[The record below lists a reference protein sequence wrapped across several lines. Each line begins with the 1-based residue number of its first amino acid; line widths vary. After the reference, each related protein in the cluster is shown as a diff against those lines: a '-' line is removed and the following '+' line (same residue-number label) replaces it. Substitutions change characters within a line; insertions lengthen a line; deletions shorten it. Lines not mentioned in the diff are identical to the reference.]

1 MKRGRWTLNIGRW
14 TFPEKCAAKPKT
26 IDEYLAALPDH
37 QRVPLEKLRKTIKSV
52 APEAEES
59 ISYGLAAFRQN
70 GMLVGFGASANHL
83 GLYLMSGSTLK
94 SFAEE
99 LKGYD
104 LSKGTIRFQP
114 DKPLPVSLVRKLVKA
129 RLAENEAGSKRKTS
143 PAKVKTAS
151 KKTSKAKPAK
161 KATSR
166 SEIDVAAVVNKLRRL
181 GSKSARDGLARYG
194 IPADNALGIAV
205 GTLHKLAKELGRNHE
220 LAAGLWKSGYLEA
233 RMLATFVDE
242 PARVTPAQMDRWCR
256 DFDNWGICD
265 TVCFHLFDR
274 TPYAYDKV
282 EQWAKSPEEF
292 IKRGAFALLA
302 SLALHDKAADDE
314 SFLRYLPLIE
324 KAAPDDRNFVKK
336 GVSWA
341 LRGIGKRQTVREA
354 AIDVAA
360 RLAESPEPAARW
372 IGRDALRDLTKKKR

>member
-1 MKRGRWTLNIGRW
+1 M
-14 TFPEKCAAKPKT
+14 PVAAKPKT
-26 IDEYLAALPDH
+26 IDEYLAALSDR
-37 QRVPLEKLRKTIKSV
+37 QRIPLEKLRKTIKSV

-83 GLYLMSGSTLK
+83 GFYLMTGSTLK
-94 SFAEE
+94 SYEDD

-114 DKPLPVSLVRKLVKA
+114 EKPLPVSLVRKLVKA
-129 RLAENEAGSKRKTS
+129 RLAENEAGSKRKAGA
-143 PAKVKTAS
+143 AKTKTAAS
-151 KKTSKAKPAK
+151 KKVTKAKPAK
-161 KATSR
+161 KTTGR
-166 SEIDVAAVVNKLRRL
+166 SEVDLAAIVNKLRRL
-181 GSKSARDGLARYG
+181 GSKSARDGLARYA
-194 IPADNALGIAV
+194 IPADNAFGIAV

-220 LAAGLWKSGYLEA
+220 LAAGLWKSGYFEA

-242 PARVTPAQMDRWCR
+242 PKRVTPAQMDRWCR
-256 DFDNWGICD
+256 DFDSWAICD

-282 EQWAKSPEEF
+282 EQWSKRPEEF

-354 AIDVAA
+354 AIEVAA
-360 RLAESPEPAARW
+360 RLAASPEPAARW
-372 IGRDALRDLTKKKR
+372 IGKDALRDLTKKRR

>member
-1 MKRGRWTLNIGRW
+1 M
-14 TFPEKCAAKPKT
+14 PAKPKT
-26 IDEYLAALPDH
+26 IDEYLAALPDR
-37 QRVPLEKLRKTIKSV
+37 QRVPLQKLRKTIKSV
-52 APEAEES
+52 APDAEES

-70 GMLVGFGASANHL
+70 GMLVGFGASTNHL
-83 GLYLMSGSTLK
+83 GFYLMGTSTLK
-94 SFAEE
+94 AYEDE
-99 LKGYD
+99 LKGYH

-114 DKPLPVSLVRKLVKA
+114 EKPLPVSLVRKLVKA
-129 RLAENEAGSKRKTS
+129 RLAENENRAGSKRKNS
-143 PAKVKTAS
+143 AAKMRTAAS
-151 KKTSKAKPAK
+151 KKVTKAKSAK
-161 KATSR
+161 KTTGR
-166 SEIDVAAVVNKLRRL
+166 SETDVAAVVNKLRRL
-181 GSKSARDGLARYG
+181 GSKSARDGLARYA

-205 GTLHKLAKELGRNHE
+205 GTLQKLAKDLGRNHE
-220 LAAGLWKSGYLEA
+220 LAAGLWKAGYFEA

-256 DFDNWGICD
+256 DFDSWAICD

-282 EQWAKSPEEF
+282 EQWADRPEEF

-302 SLALHDKAADDE
+302 SLALHDKTADDE

-324 KAAPDDRNFVKK
+324 KAAPDNRNFVKK

-341 LRGIGKRQTVREA
+341 LRGIGKRQPVREA

-360 RLAESPEPAARW
+360 RLAESTEPAARW
-372 IGRDALRDLTKKKR
+372 IGKDALRDLTKKRSRDR

>member
-1 MKRGRWTLNIGRW
+1 M
-14 TFPEKCAAKPKT
+14 PAKPKN
-26 IDEYLAALPDH
+26 IDEYLAALPDQ
-37 QRVPLEKLRKTIKSV
+37 QRLPLEKLRKTIKSA

-70 GMLVGFGASANHL
+70 GMLVGFGASTNHL
-83 GLYLMSGSTLK
+83 GFYLMSGSTLK
-94 SFAEE
+94 AYEDD
-99 LKGYD
+99 LQGYD

-114 DKPLPVSLVRKLVKA
+114 EKPLPVALVRKLVKA
-129 RLAENEAGSKRKTS
+129 RLAENEAGSKRKASAGKTKKAA
-143 PAKVKTAS
+143 AK
-151 KKTSKAKPAK
+151 KAGQEKPAK
-161 KATSR
+161 KTIDR
-166 SEIDVAAVVNKLRRL
+166 SGIDVAAVVDKLRRL

-205 GTLHKLAKELGRNHE
+205 GTLHKLARELGRNHE
-220 LAAGLWKSGYLEA
+220 LAAGLWKSGYFEA

-242 PARVTPAQMDRWCR
+242 PKRVTPAQMDRWCR
-256 DFDNWGICD
+256 DFDSWAICD

-282 EQWAKSPEEF
+282 EQWAKRPEEF

-302 SLALHDKAADDE
+302 CLALHDKAADDE

-324 KAAPDDRNFVKK
+324 KAAPDGRNFVKK

-341 LRGIGKRQTVREA
+341 LRAIGRRQTIIEA
-354 AIDVAA
+354 AIDVAS
-360 RLAESPEPAARW
+360 RLAASPEPAARW
-372 IGRDALRDLTKKKR
+372 IGKDALRDLTRKKGSRAR